1 MPHWYL
7 SCKRKEAEQVQIL
20 KFKFRQKIRKVAA
33 KKEWFYSI
41 SEIFSILQ
49 IKYLKMINHVLCPEC
64 ESSKLALTD
73 VYEGGVFLLCIE
85 CCLTF
90 EMKRGIL
97 KNQPEGNFKRLIR
110 NLLML
115 DQKGDALYVL
125 KRIAGMSKGD
135 AKAYIRSITC

>member
-1 MPHWYL
+1 M
-7 SCKRKEAEQVQIL
+7 
-20 KFKFRQKIRKVAA
+20 QKNWSGRRS
-33 KKEWFYSI
+33 FYSI

-97 KNQPEGNFKRLIR
+97 KNQPEGNFT
-110 NLLML
+110 
-115 DQKGDALYVL
+115 DT
-125 KRIAGMSKGD
+125 
-135 AKAYIRSITC
+135 SITNSCFPF